1 MFSRKTDIIEDEF
14 SSQYF
19 QLSEERKKLKV
30 SIKNKVDTIKFLN
43 RNPDNIEN
51 NIDVLIINTELYKKT
66 PVIVNGV
73 EVGYGMSVFQNKETT
88 VTFFELTENIDFPQ
102 HFHEYVETIVCTYG
116 KMRIVFTNGDII
128 HLESSDAL
136 KIQKGI
142 LHQVSIL
149 KNCGCIALFKPKLKN
164 D

>member
-1 MFSRKTDIIEDEF
+1 MFTLTNAIDINEF

-19 QLSEERKKLKV
+19 QLSEERNKLKA
-30 SIKNKVDTIKFLN
+30 SIKNKVDSIKFLN
-43 RNPDNIEN
+43 KNPNDINS
-51 NIDVLIINTELYKKT
+51 NIDVLIIDIELYKKT
-66 PVIVNGV
+66 PVIFNGV
-73 EVGYGMSVFQNKETT
+73 NVGYGMSVFQNEETT

-116 KMRIVFTNGDII
+116 KMKIVFTNGDII
-128 HLESSDAL
+128 HLESGDAL

-164 D
+164 N